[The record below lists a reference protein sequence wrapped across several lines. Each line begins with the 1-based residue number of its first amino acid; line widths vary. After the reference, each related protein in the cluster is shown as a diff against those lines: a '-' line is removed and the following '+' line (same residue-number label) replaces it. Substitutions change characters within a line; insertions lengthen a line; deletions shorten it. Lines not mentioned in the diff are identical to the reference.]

1 MFYGWGLVCL
11 KHRKWYEAQTSFNR
25 ATQLADARY
34 LPAWEASARTQLLQ
48 QNASAAMSTLLK
60 MAPLLADKDNSMLTQ
75 AQKKPGAGWVGRAM
89 FCVETNWRGLPTW
102 RSVKKEI
109 EQKDS
114 KFEGLFHD
122 KLWMA
127 YENGRHGANQKA
139 QAVEQRDESTPT
151 PRAHDSTGE
160 TTQKGDQLQ
169 DKQERLRQATANL
182 EKQLDDGF
190 NTFQNCYIELESSNA
205 QLQVG
210 DEQLDWDSGTSRWS
224 QPSRSWA
231 AMAQSGWCRSR
242 HRPTGTAPR
251 SKFTSA
257 CRSLRA
263 ERRCSARATSRLWKI
278 FKRRRNDSTLTARL
292 SQVSRRIL
300 EVWRESYVAPRR
312 DRRIERNAKSRSNT
326 HWTNLS
332 PWTLRPRCAKS
343 LNPIESDSR
352 SPRASSVGTAEFSFT
367 RSPQPMDFPSTA
379 WSIVEGARTRIT
391 ARPSRP

>member
-25 ATQLADARY
+25 ATQLADARV
-34 LPAWEASARTQLLQ
+34 PAWEASARTRLLQ

-75 AQKKPGAGWVGRAM
+75 AQKEAVGGWVGRAM

-127 YENGRHGANQKA
+127 YENGRHGANKKA

-151 PRAHDSTGE
+151 PLRFTTRLGRRRRRATNCRTNRKGSAKPRRTSKNNSTTDSTRFR
-160 TTQKGDQLQ
+160 TAISS
-169 DKQERLRQATANL
+169 LRAATPSFRSGTSNL
-182 EKQLDDGF
+182 IG
-190 NTFQNCYIELESSNA
+190 S
-205 QLQVG
+205 
-210 DEQLDWDSGTSRWS
+210 SGTSRWS

-242 HRPTGTAPR
+242 HRPTGRAR
-251 SKFTSA
+251 GSKIHKCMQVIEGGKALLSTGYKSFVEDIQKE
-257 CRSLRA
+257 A
-263 ERRCSARATSRLWKI
+263 ERLDADSAALASFETHLRSVEGIIRSRLDAI
-278 FKRRRNDSTLTARL
+278 VGSRETRNR
-292 SQVSRRIL
+292 
-300 EVWRESYVAPRR
+300 
-312 DRRIERNAKSRSNT
+312 
-326 HWTNLS
+326 
-332 PWTLRPRCAKS
+332 
-343 LNPIESDSR
+343 NPILIGR
-352 SPRASSVGTAEFSFT
+352 MYPLG
-367 RSPQPMDFPSTA
+367 P
-379 WSIVEGARTRIT
+379 
-391 ARPSRP
+391 